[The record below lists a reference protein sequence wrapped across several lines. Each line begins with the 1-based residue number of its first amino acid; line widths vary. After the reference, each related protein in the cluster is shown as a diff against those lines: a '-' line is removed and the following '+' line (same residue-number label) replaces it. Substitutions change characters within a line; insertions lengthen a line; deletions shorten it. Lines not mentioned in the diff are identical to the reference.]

1 MGIPRR
7 DTACLGHDGTWKKE
21 RRDGKLAGGREDR
34 GRGTGKKTTQSFEF
48 SYRDTQQ
55 TISLTRSKGLRLLSP
70 LEK

>member
-7 DTACLGHDGTWKKE
+7 DTACLGHDGTWKREKGWE
-21 RRDGKLAGGREDR
+21 AGRREGGQGKRHWEEDNPI
-34 GRGTGKKTTQSFEF
+34 FEF